1 MIRAKEVL
9 VIDEKSSQIGVLPLS
24 QAIELAA
31 ERGLDLVLIAEDA
44 QPPVC
49 KIIDLGKLK
58 YEQSKKEKQSKKG
71 SKSGQVKEI
80 KISPK
85 ISEHDF
91 LVKADRAQAFL
102 KKGLKVKTTMMFR
115 GREATHPEIGRRLLT
130 KMTEALIQFGK
141 PEGDSKSEGRSIIL
155 IFAPK

>member
-1 MIRAKEVL
+1 MIRAKEVR
-9 VIDEKSSQIGVLPLS
+9 VIDENSSQLGVLPLS
-24 QAIELAA
+24 QAIALAA

-44 QPPVC
+44 QPQVC

-58 YEQSKKEKQSKKG
+58 YEQSKKEKQSRKG

-91 LVKADRAQAFL
+91 LVKVNRAEEFL
-102 KKGLKVKTTMMFR
+102 KKGFKVKTTLQFR
-115 GREATHPEIGRRLLT
+115 GREATHPDIGRKLLV
-130 KMTEALIQFGK
+130 KMTDALASSGK
-141 PEGDSKSEGRSIIL
+141 TEGESKAEGRSIIL